1 MHEMSLVRSIVNIV
15 LEECAGKGITKV
27 EGIDLVVGQLHDM
40 IDAYVPDLFR
50 YLARGTIAA
59 EAEVTVRRVPLNVRC
74 HECGDIFP
82 IDVRDPATWSCP
94 RCGANKKYRVFSG
107 DELYIESIRVL
118 SEKPVDD
125 GTLVSLCA

>member
-1 MHEMSLVRSIVNIV
+1 MHEMSMVRVAVRAV
-15 LEECAGKGITKV
+15 LEECEGKDVGRVTAVNFSIGEMRDVV
-27 EGIDLVVGQLHDM
+27 E
-40 IDAYVPDLFR
+40 AYVPDLFR

-82 IDVRDPATWSCP
+82 IDVRDPDTWSCP
-94 RCGANKKYRVFSG
+94 RCGAYKKYRVFSG
-107 DELYIESIRVL
+107 DELYIESIKVL